1 MFNTLTFT
9 GYSDGDY
16 DAVSDQI
23 IQFNVGDRI
32 QTHTIVI
39 NDDSLCENETETLFS
54 TISVGDSTE
63 QFVHITQPQAAIVID
78 DSEEA
83 ECGRFSAIM
92 LLYILII

>member
-1 MFNTLTFT
+1 MS
-9 GYSDGDY
+9 G
-16 DAVSDQI
+16 QI

-54 TISVGDSTE
+54 TISVDNSTE
-63 QFVHITQPQAAIVID
+63 QFVNITQPQAAIVID

-92 LLYILII
+92 FLFI